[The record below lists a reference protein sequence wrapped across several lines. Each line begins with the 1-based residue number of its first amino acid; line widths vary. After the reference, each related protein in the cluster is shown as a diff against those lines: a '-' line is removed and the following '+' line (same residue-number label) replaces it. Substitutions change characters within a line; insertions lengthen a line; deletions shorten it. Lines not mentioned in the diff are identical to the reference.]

1 MILFLTDALMYL
13 LIIQSGK
20 CEPVP
25 LSYTHAQISL
35 RPVIT
40 TKSSQVYYRFSD
52 PVFWQRAQQPGNLIE
67 ETRQCHSNKGS
78 SYRYLAEMD
87 WNNEKI

>member
-1 MILFLTDALMYL
+1 MPLDSLTYL
-13 LIIQSGK
+13 LIIPPGK

-35 RPVIT
+35 RPMIIE
-40 TKSSQVYYRFSD
+40 KASQVYYAFSD
-52 PVFWQRAQQPGNLIE
+52 PVFWQRAQRPGDLIE

-78 SYRYLAEMD
+78 SYR
-87 WNNEKI
+87 